1 MHQQTR
7 DLMVEAAFLYASH
20 GNLSR
25 VACVMEQRTGR
36 PWSITSVKGLLMK
49 YIREQLHIRID

>member
-20 GNLSR
+20 GNLMR

-36 PWSITSVKGLLMK
+36 SWSMTSVKQLLTK
-49 YIREQLHIRID
+49 YIREQMHIRID